1 MIQKNQ
7 TVKLNIVG
15 LKASL
20 NKFSQGRLV
29 IEVECEMLK
38 LK

>member
-1 MIQKNQ
+1 M
-7 TVKLNIVG
+7 VKLNIVK

-20 NKFSQGRLV
+20 NKIFRGKFV
-29 IEVECEMLK
+29 IEVECQTLK

>member
-1 MIQKNQ
+1 MQKDQ
-7 TVKLNIVG
+7 TVKLNIVK
-15 LKASL
+15 LKDSR

-29 IEVECEMLK
+29 IEVECQTLK

>member
-1 MIQKNQ
+1 MNQ
-7 TVKLNIVG
+7 TVKLNIVK

-20 NKFSQGRLV
+20 NKFSPGKLV
-29 IEVECEMLK
+29 IEVECQTLK